1 MDTAMR
7 DLDRIEERS
16 SSEGRGV
23 LARSGVGL
31 VAAIAI
37 VVAVVAALPDGV
49 ESAPQDP
56 LQMLAIA
63 EEADAQAEAEAEEA
77 ARHEAAEPAIDP
89 ETLSFP
95 TTLVSET
102 RPEVAAAMAAAAAEL
117 AHLDPLTKKPPRS
130 DIAAGLPASVTA
142 GPDRKVVEMA
152 AVRDP
157 LVAATVPE
165 NTVSVPAGREGRYT
179 LQVISYRDANEARV
193 FASALRK
200 RGHAAYVTT
209 GTVEDR
215 GTHWRVRIGPFES
228 RQEAQSY
235 RTTFE
240 REEGMNTF
248 IVRKRD

>member
-7 DLDRIEERS
+7 DLERIEERS
-16 SSEGRGV
+16 SDEGRGV
-23 LARSGVGL
+23 LVLSGVGL
-31 VAAIAI
+31 IAAVGI
-37 VVAVVAALPDGV
+37 VVAAVAALPDGTQSQP
-49 ESAPQDP
+49 EDP

-63 EEADAQAEAEAEEA
+63 DGIEAEEA
-77 ARHEAAEPAIDP
+77 PEEPAADPKLDP

-95 TTLVSET
+95 TTLVTET

-117 AHLDPLTKKPPRS
+117 AHLDPLTKPPPRS
-130 DIAAGLPASVTA
+130 DIAAGLPAAVTA

-165 NTVSVPAGREGRYT
+165 NTTSAPAGYEGRYT
-179 LQVISYRDANEARV
+179 LQVISYRDAEEARV

-215 GTHWRVRIGPFES
+215 GTHWRVRIGPFET
-228 RQEAQSY
+228 RQAAQDY

-248 IVRKRD
+248 IVRNKV

>member
-7 DLDRIEERS
+7 DLERIEERS
-16 SSEGRGV
+16 SDDGRGV
-23 LARSGVGL
+23 LILSGVGL
-31 VAAIAI
+31 VAAIAV
-37 VVAVVAALPDGV
+37 VVAAVAALPDGN
-49 ESAPQDP
+49 ESRPEDP
-56 LQMLAIA
+56 LQMLAIGAQIDA
-63 EEADAQAEAEAEEA
+63 EGTIE
-77 ARHEAAEPAIDP
+77 EPAEDTQLDP

-95 TTLVSET
+95 TTLVTET

-117 AHLDPLTKKPPRS
+117 AHLDPLTTPPPRS
-130 DIAAGLPASVTA
+130 DIAAGLPAAVTA

-157 LVAATVPE
+157 LVAATVPT
-165 NTVSVPAGREGRYT
+165 NTISTPAGYEGRYT
-179 LQVISYRDANEARV
+179 LQVISYRDPQEARV

-215 GTHWRVRIGPFES
+215 GTHWRVRIGPFET
-228 RQEAQSY
+228 RQAAQGY

-248 IVRKRD
+248 IVRNKD

>member
-1 MDTAMR
+1 MR

-23 LARSGVGL
+23 LALSGVGL
-31 VAAIAI
+31 VAAIAV
-37 VVAVVAALPDGV
+37 VVAVVAALPDDG
-49 ESAPQDP
+49 ESKPEDP

-63 EEADAQAEAEAEEA
+63 ENADAQTEAKEAEKEPVV
-77 ARHEAAEPAIDP
+77 EPAIDP

-117 AHLDPLTKKPPRS
+117 AHLDPLTKPPPRS

-152 AVRDP
+152 AIRDP
-157 LVAATVPE
+157 LVAATVPA
-165 NTVSVPAGREGRYT
+165 NTISAPAGHEGRYT
-179 LQVISYRDANEARV
+179 LQVISYRDDNEAQV
-193 FASALRK
+193 FTSALRK

-209 GTVEDR
+209 GTVEGR

-228 RQEAQSY
+228 RQQAQNY

-248 IVRKRD
+248 IVRNKD

>member
-1 MDTAMR
+1 MR

-23 LARSGVGL
+23 LALSGVGL
-31 VAAIAI
+31 VAAIAV
-37 VVAVVAALPDGV
+37 VVAVVAALPDDGKS
-49 ESAPQDP
+49 EAQDP
-56 LQMLAIA
+56 LQMLVIA
-63 EEADAQAEAEAEEA
+63 EEADAEAKEA
-77 ARHEAAEPAIDP
+77 AKEPVAEPAIDP

-117 AHLDPLTKKPPRS
+117 AHLDPLTKPPPRS

-157 LVAATVPE
+157 LVAATVPV
-165 NTVSVPAGREGRYT
+165 NTISAPAGHEGRYT
-179 LQVISYRDANEARV
+179 LQVISYRDANEAHV

-209 GTVEDR
+209 GTVEGR
-215 GTHWRVRIGPFES
+215 GTHWRVRIGPFAS
-228 RQEAQSY
+228 RQEAQAY

>member
-7 DLDRIEERS
+7 DLELIEERS
-16 SSEGRGV
+16 SDEGRGV
-23 LARSGVGL
+23 LVLSGVGL
-31 VAAIAI
+31 VAALGIVIA
-37 VVAVVAALPDGV
+37 AVAAVPNSV
-49 ESAPQDP
+49 ESTVEDP

-63 EEADAQAEAEAEEA
+63 QQTEAEASVP
-77 ARHEAAEPAIDP
+77 AEDPEIKP

-95 TTLVSET
+95 ATLTDT
-102 RPEVAAAMAAAAAEL
+102 RPEVAVAVAAAAAEL
-117 AHLDPLTKKPPRS
+117 EHLDPVTRRPPPS
-130 DIAAGLPASVTA
+130 DIAAGLPAAVTA
-142 GPDRKVVEMA
+142 GPDGEVVEMA
-152 AVRDP
+152 AKHDR

-165 NTVSVPAGREGRYT
+165 HTRSAPAGYEGRYT
-179 LQVISYRDANEARV
+179 LQVISYVDPAEARI

-215 GTHWRVRIGPFES
+215 GTHWRVRIGPFET
-228 RQEAQSY
+228 RQEAQDY

-248 IVRKRD
+248 IVRNKS

>member
-7 DLDRIEERS
+7 DLERIEERPS
-16 SSEGRGV
+16 DEGRGV
-23 LARSGVGL
+23 LALSGVGL
-31 VAAIAI
+31 IAAVGI
-37 VVAVVAALPDGV
+37 VVAAAAALPGGT
-49 ESAPQDP
+49 ESQPEDP
-56 LQMLAIA
+56 LQMLVVPDEVRREKPT
-63 EEADAQAEAEAEEA
+63 EEPPDD
-77 ARHEAAEPAIDP
+77 PAIDP

-95 TTLVSET
+95 TTLVTET

-117 AHLDPLTKKPPRS
+117 AHLDPLTPPPPRS
-130 DIAAGLPASVTA
+130 DIAAGLPAAITA

-165 NTVSVPAGREGRYT
+165 NTKSAPAGYVGRYT
-179 LQVISYRDANEARV
+179 LQVVSYKDSQEAGV

-200 RGHAAYVTT
+200 RGHAAFVTS

-215 GTHWRVRIGPFES
+215 GTHWRVRIGPFET
-228 RQEAQSY
+228 RQEAQAY

-248 IVRKRD
+248 IIRNKT

>member
-16 SSEGRGV
+16 SDEGRGV
-23 LARSGVGL
+23 LALSGIGL
-31 VAAIAI
+31 VVAIGV
-37 VVAVVAALPDGV
+37 VVAAVAALPDG
-49 ESAPQDP
+49 EQSSREDP
-56 LQMLAIA
+56 LQMLAMTEGIEDHA
-63 EEADAQAEAEAEEA
+63 ELEEPSP
-77 ARHEAAEPAIDP
+77 EPQLDP

-95 TTLVSET
+95 TTLVTET

-117 AHLDPLTKKPPRS
+117 AHLDPLTSPPPRS
-130 DIAAGLPASVTA
+130 DIAAGLPAAVTA

-152 AVRDP
+152 AIRDP
-157 LVAATVPE
+157 LVAATVRE
-165 NTVSVPAGREGRYT
+165 NTISAPAGHEGRYT
-179 LQVISYRDANEARV
+179 LQVISYRDANEAQV

-209 GTVEDR
+209 GTVEGR

-228 RQEAQSY
+228 RQAAQGY

-240 REEGMNTF
+240 QEEGMNTF
-248 IVRKRD
+248 IVRKKD

>member
-7 DLDRIEERS
+7 DLERIEERS
-16 SSEGRGV
+16 TDEGRGV
-23 LARSGVGL
+23 LVLSGVGL
-31 VAAIAI
+31 IAALGI
-37 VVAVVAALPDGV
+37 VVAAVAALPDG
-49 ESAPQDP
+49 EEAPAEDP

-63 EEADAQAEAEAEEA
+63 QEIGLEKE
-77 ARHEAAEPAIDP
+77 EPAEDPDIDP

-95 TTLVSET
+95 ATLT
-102 RPEVAAAMAAAAAEL
+102 DIRPEVAVAVAAATAEL
-117 AHLDPLTKKPPRS
+117 EHLDPVTNSPPRS
-130 DIAAGLPASVTA
+130 DIAAGLPAAVTA
-142 GPDRKVVEMA
+142 GPDGEVVELA
-152 AVRDP
+152 AKHDP

-165 NTVSVPAGREGRYT
+165 NTKAAPAGHEGRYT
-179 LQVISYRDANEARV
+179 LQVISYRDPQEARI

-209 GTVEDR
+209 GNVEDR
-215 GTHWRVRIGPFES
+215 GTHWRVRIGPFDT

-248 IVRKRD
+248 IVRNKI

>member
-7 DLDRIEERS
+7 DLERIEERS
-16 SSEGRGV
+16 SDEGRGV
-23 LARSGVGL
+23 LVLSGVGL
-31 VAAIAI
+31 VAALAV
-37 VVAVVAALPDGV
+37 VVAAVAALPGS
-49 ESAPQDP
+49 EEPQGEDP

-63 EEADAQAEAEAEEA
+63 EQVEVREEA
-77 ARHEAAEPAIDP
+77 PVEDPEIDP

-95 TTLVSET
+95 NTLVTDS
-102 RPEVAAAMAAAAAEL
+102 RPEVAVALAAAAAEL
-117 AHLDPLTKKPPRS
+117 EPLDPVPNSPPRS
-130 DIAAGLPASVTA
+130 DIAAGLPAAVTA
-142 GPDRKVVEMA
+142 GPDGKVVEFA
-152 AVRDP
+152 AKHDP

-165 NTVSVPAGREGRYT
+165 HTKSAPAGHEGRYT
-179 LQVISYRDANEARV
+179 LQVISYRNPEEARI

-200 RGHAAYVTT
+200 RGHAAYVTS
-209 GTVEDR
+209 GNVEDR
-215 GTHWRVRIGPFES
+215 GMHWRVRIGPFDT

>member
-7 DLDRIEERS
+7 DLERIEERS
-16 SSEGRGV
+16 SDEGRGV
-23 LARSGVGL
+23 LVLSGVGL
-31 VAAIAI
+31 VAAIAV
-37 VVAVVAALPDGV
+37 VVAAVAALPDGG
-49 ESAPQDP
+49 ESQQEDP

-63 EEADAQAEAEAEEA
+63 DEMEVEEAVE
-77 ARHEAAEPAIDP
+77 EPAADPKVDP

-95 TTLVSET
+95 TTLVTET

-117 AHLDPLTKKPPRS
+117 AHLDPVTTPPPRS
-130 DIAAGLPASVTA
+130 DIAAGLPAAVTA

-157 LVAATVPE
+157 LVAATVPA
-165 NTVSVPAGREGRYT
+165 NTTSAPAGHEGRYT
-179 LQVISYRDANEARV
+179 LQVVSYRDPQEAQV

-215 GTHWRVRIGPFES
+215 GTHWRVRIGPFET
-228 RQEAQSY
+228 RQAAQGY

-248 IVRKRD
+248 IVRNKD

>member
-23 LARSGVGL
+23 LALSGVGL
-31 VAAIAI
+31 VAAIAV
-37 VVAVVAALPDGV
+37 VVAVVAALPDDGKS
-49 ESAPQDP
+49 EAQDP
-56 LQMLAIA
+56 LQMLVIA
-63 EEADAQAEAEAEEA
+63 EEADAEAKEA
-77 ARHEAAEPAIDP
+77 AKEPVAEPAIDP

-117 AHLDPLTKKPPRS
+117 AHLDPLTKPPPRS

-157 LVAATVPE
+157 LVAATVPV
-165 NTVSVPAGREGRYT
+165 NTISAPAGHEGRYT
-179 LQVISYRDANEARV
+179 LQVISYRDANEAHV

-209 GTVEDR
+209 GTVEGR
-215 GTHWRVRIGPFES
+215 GTHWRVRIGPFAS
-228 RQEAQSY
+228 RQEAQAY